1 MINIGRKAPQQGL
14 DFSDRA
20 HAEGC
25 SAEDWA
31 RCSLVPV
38 SVRPLFR
45 CHADRA
51 IASRSGLRLSL
62 VVTLYWLGLLAV
74 PGLAPASDA
83 PVAAPIR
90 SYGIHADG
98 ALIYNPLSRDDHAPE
113 PSAQTV
119 QRQVRMDGYTLT
131 VTVPK
136 KMTGYDVVPI
146 PYRLTW
152 TGRAQFPMAVE
163 ATAFEEEARRKG
175 RDLFDLALPGKL
187 DLAVEYLGSITA
199 HMKPGARHNL
209 KPDMSDKPGVYP
221 AFDRRPMVRSGVVES
236 GDIVWFRFRVK
247 NTGNTIL
254 KPEGFGGWGLYP
266 ELCTRDAGG
275 ELKVYS
281 HHYDLYI
288 RDRKYLY
295 PGETHDFWVN
305 FTSAQSTD
313 SYRLPPGDY
322 SIGFRAYYRCYKGW
336 NDWINMWDGPW
347 MYLAEMPITLAAQP
361 RSQPVAPLKVTFTN
375 GGNDDKLTG
384 YIHTFEE
391 FMTGFDCWQSAPK
404 DTHALSGTLHV
415 QVAPWTSQI
424 VVKLIGTA
432 PVRCKTVAFPAAMEN
447 TSLSVQPKLN
457 PGNCMVRNGKRE
469 PVIYSQLMS
478 DMRGN
483 IQVSPWPEK
492 YIVQDIRRMRECG
505 INVCA
510 TTAMPWL
517 YDDFRNPPENHTGD
531 AMKYSLDVARREGMK
546 LEGWGSYPFNRST
559 VADTYKA
566 LTGDTATMDAYSNNG
581 FSAVSHSDPNIARAN
596 AAIWLY
602 QFRRWGDAYA
612 QFESGRIPFG
622 TEDTRGW
629 MREDEDLRLPIGDLS
644 KKAFREW
651 LAVKYQSVGAL
662 NTAWGTT
669 YPGFANIDPEASGK
683 VNLFEERWEYRDAA
697 KPFHDWNL
705 PIADYDE
712 FRTWMRIKNYRESLD
727 LIRQEV
733 PQAAM
738 LLRTEGANAIVEG
751 LDPADPEPHIRQ
763 AYYSQRRVGAIGGMI
778 VKSQAFAYH
787 SDYTTLPYTPAEV
800 RRLTRLGVE
809 QGIIPAWLPQF
820 DNMRDIALNS
830 QIGVD
835 YQMNYNTEMPV
846 KGTMMHVLT
855 PLFPWFKA
863 TIEEGGI
870 PGITWEDLQCD
881 GFATE
886 TQEREM
892 LFFKKRLQAFL
903 RSPAGIKASTD
914 NVCVP
919 DRSWLKKTTPR
930 ASYKLR

>member
-1 MINIGRKAPQQGL
+1 MNKALL
-14 DFSDRA
+14 DVTLLIAGVF
-20 HAEGC
+20 EN
-25 SAEDWA
+25 
-31 RCSLVPV
+31 
-38 SVRPLFR
+38 
-45 CHADRA
+45 HADRS

-62 VVTLYWLGLLAV
+62 VVALYWLSLLAV
-74 PGLAPASDA
+74 PGLAPASDV
-83 PVAAPIR
+83 PPAAPIR
-90 SYGIHADG
+90 SYSLHADG
-98 ALIYNPLSRDDHAPE
+98 ALIYNPLSRDNRAPE
-113 PSAQTV
+113 PSAPAV

-131 VTVPK
+131 ITAPK
-136 KMTGYDVVPI
+136 KVRGYDVVPV
-146 PYRLTW
+146 PYQLTW
-152 TGRAQFPMAVE
+152 TGEAQFPMAVE

-209 KPDMSDKPGVYP
+209 KPDLSDKPGVYP

-254 KPEGFGGWGLYP
+254 KAEGFGGWGLYP
-266 ELCTRDAGG
+266 ELCTRDAHGG
-275 ELKVYS
+275 LKVYS
-281 HHYDLYI
+281 HHYNLYI
-288 RDRKYLY
+288 RDRKSLY
-295 PGETHDFWVN
+295 PGETRDFWVN
-305 FTSAQSTD
+305 FTSAGTTD

-322 SIGFRAYYRCYKGW
+322 SIRFRAYYRCYKGW
-336 NDWINMWDGPW
+336 NDWINMWDGAW
-347 MYLAEMPITLAAQP
+347 MYIAEMPITLAAQP
-361 RSQPVAPLKVTFTN
+361 RSAPVAPLKVTFTD
-375 GGNDDKLTG
+375 GGTDDKLTR

-391 FMTGFDCWQSAPK
+391 FMTGFDCWQSAPAG
-404 DTHALSGTLHV
+404 THSISGTLHV
-415 QVAPWTSQI
+415 QVAPWTSEI
-424 VVKLIGTA
+424 VVKLIGTS
-432 PVRCKTVAFPAAMEN
+432 PVRCRTVAIPVTTDNA
-447 TSLSVQPKLN
+447 SLSLQPKLH
-457 PGNCMVRNGKRE
+457 PGNCLVTKGKRE

-478 DMRGN
+478 DMRAN

-492 YIVQDIRRMRECG
+492 DIVQDIRRMRECG

-517 YDDFRNPPENHTGD
+517 YDDFRNPRENHAGD

-546 LEGWGSYPFNRST
+546 LEAWGSYPFDRSS
-559 VADTYKA
+559 VAGLYKA
-566 LTGDTATMDAYSNNG
+566 LTGNTVVMDEHPSDYYR
-581 FSAVSHSDPNIARAN
+581 AVSHSDPNIARAN

-602 QFRRWGDAYA
+602 QFHRWGDAYA
-612 QFESGRIPFG
+612 QFESGCISFG

-629 MREDEDLRLPIGDLS
+629 MREDVDVRMPIGDLS
-644 KKAFREW
+644 RKAFREW
-651 LAVKYQSVGAL
+651 LAAKYQTIDAL
-662 NTAWGTT
+662 NTSWGTT
-669 YPGFANIDPEASGK
+669 YVGFEDIDPEASGK
-683 VNLFEERWEYRDAA
+683 VNLFAHRWEYRDAA
-697 KPFHDWNL
+697 KTFHDWNR
-705 PIADYDE
+705 PMADYDE
-712 FRTWMRIKNYRESLD
+712 FRTWLRIKNYRESLE

-738 LLRTEGANAIVEG
+738 LLRTEGANAILDG
-751 LDPADPEPHIRQ
+751 LDPLDPEPHMRH

-778 VKSQAFAYH
+778 GEAQTFAYH
-787 SDYTTLPYTPAEV
+787 SDYTTLPYTPAEI

-820 DNMRDIALNS
+820 DNMRDIALNP
-830 QIGVD
+830 QLGID
-835 YQMNYNTEMPV
+835 YQVNYNADKPV

-881 GFATE
+881 GFVTE

-892 LFFKKRLQAFL
+892 LFFKQRLQEFL
-903 RSPAGIKASTD
+903 RSPAGVKASTD
-914 NVCVP
+914 NVCAP

-930 ASYKLR
+930 ASYKLQ